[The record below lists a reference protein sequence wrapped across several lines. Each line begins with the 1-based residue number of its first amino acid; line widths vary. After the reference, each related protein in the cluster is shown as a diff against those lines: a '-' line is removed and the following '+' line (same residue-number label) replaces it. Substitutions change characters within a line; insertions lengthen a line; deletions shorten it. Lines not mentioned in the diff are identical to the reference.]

1 MKVRHYKNLMTIFS
15 NQKIFLSN
23 FINSFQLKPDGCWN
37 RWIDEN
43 NCGFEINID
52 TKYIHSYNKMNKYKN
67 IYLLNPENIEN
78 VLNYSISIL
87 IDKSN
92 FDIWIMTY
100 DFEVYHYKFIADN
113 YYFNYAFNN
122 DISKLFLY
130 YKFLYRTIFYKKF
143 KHKSI
148 INSLLPIK
156 LSLLD
161 NLKPINEILYNRVF
175 KLLENH
181 VIT

>member
-23 FINSFQLKPDGCWN
+23 FIRSFQLKPDNCWN
-37 RWIDEN
+37 RWVDEN

-52 TKYIHSYNKMNKYKN
+52 TKYIYSYNNMNKYKN
-67 IYLLNPENIEN
+67 LYLINPENIKN
-78 VLNYSISIL
+78 VLNYSASIL

-92 FDIWIMTY
+92 CDIWIMTY
-100 DFEVYHYKFIADN
+100 NFEVYHYKFIIDN
-113 YYFNYAFNN
+113 YYFNYSFNN
-122 DISKLFLY
+122 DISKLFIY

-143 KHKSI
+143 KNKNI

-156 LSLLD
+156 SNLLKELKSINELSY
-161 NLKPINEILYNRVF
+161 NEILIIL
-175 KLLENH
+175 KDHL
-181 VIT
+181 I